1 MGTTVCSLGI
11 GWTDGGLYSGDLI
24 GNNKSITRENV
35 MTTTVKLPDPLEKSL
50 RQRCAQE
57 GRSISEVMR
66 DALTAYLAQPAVTAS
81 AFALGE
87 GVFGRFT
94 GKEDLAE
101 TRKTQLVDV
110 WEEKQG
116 RRS

>member
-1 MGTTVCSLGI
+1 
-11 GWTDGGLYSGDLI
+11 
-24 GNNKSITRENV
+24 

-50 RQRCAQE
+50 RQRCVQE

-87 GVFGRFT
+87 GVFGRFS
-94 GKEDLAE
+94 GSVDLAE
-101 TRKTQLVDV
+101 TRKSQLADA
-110 WEEKQG
+110 WQDKRES
-116 RRS
+116 RA

>member
-1 MGTTVCSLGI
+1 
-11 GWTDGGLYSGDLI
+11 
-24 GNNKSITRENV
+24 

-66 DALTAYLAQPAVTAS
+66 DALTAYLAQPVVTAS

-87 GVFGRFT
+87 GVFGRFS
-94 GKEDLAE
+94 GPADLAE
-101 TRKTQLVDV
+101 TRKSQLVDA
-110 WEEKQG
+110 WEFKHEQ
-116 RRS
+116 RA

>member
-1 MGTTVCSLGI
+1 V
-11 GWTDGGLYSGDLI
+11 I
-24 GNNKSITRENV
+24 GNNNFITRVNA

-101 TRKTQLVDV
+101 TRKTQLLDV
-110 WEEKQG
+110 WGDKQG
-116 RRS
+116 RRRS

>member
-1 MGTTVCSLGI
+1 
-11 GWTDGGLYSGDLI
+11 
-24 GNNKSITRENV
+24 

-87 GVFGRFT
+87 GVFGRFS
-94 GKEDLAE
+94 GPMDLAQN
-101 TRKTQLVDV
+101 RKSQLLDG
-110 WEEKQG
+110 WEDKQG
-116 RRS
+116 RRT